1 MLTSLGFDAVIINN
15 GDRNVQGLTFLF
27 ELLSKSDIKNFVFA
41 SDFDFAQN
49 SFSLENQKINN
60 FKAKLK
66 NISSSGGLH
75 HKVFYNLILTQ
86 GSVFNDEFKR
96 IYAAKKYNSF
106 FVTLPLFT
114 HTAYDS
120 LATDINQMI
129 YRHKA
134 FPVILNFDKILDTA
148 SVDFCD
154 MLINTSQFGFGLD
167 INYIFDPAKRAYIE
181 KFLRKGSLIF
191 PTISHDI
198 SNYVGIMNE
207 AEAFMKNMGRRN
219 YYQLCTQIRR
229 CTGKFNC

>member
-15 GDRNVQGLTFLF
+15 GDYDAQSLTFLF

-66 NISSSGGLH
+66 NISFRGLH

-86 GSVFNDEFKR
+86 GSVFNHEFKR
-96 IYAAKKYNSF
+96 IYAVKKYNSL

-114 HTAYDS
+114 HTSYDS
-120 LATDINQMI
+120 LATDINHMI
-129 YRHKA
+129 YRYKA

-154 MLINTSQFGFGLD
+154 MLINSSQLGFGLD
-167 INYIFDPAKRAYIE
+167 INYIFDPAKRTYIE
-181 KFLRKGSLIF
+181 KLLLKGSLIF
-191 PTISHDI
+191 PTISHNI

-207 AEAFMKNMGRRN
+207 AKAFMENMGRRN
-219 YYQLCTQIRR
+219 YYQLCAQIIR